1 MAEQLRMG
9 ISMPSSQE
17 SPNQR
22 RHVFLSLSSQ
32 IEGQLRDLYDIR
44 YHNGE
49 ATQTSIAE
57 CLDVNRSVVNRRLKG
72 YTNMT
77 VETIADM
84 VWALKG
90 TIYVTICPV
99 ETVCSNQLY
108 PSSASAS
115 PVMGSNPLPQ
125 STMQDDQF
133 RGPRLIYSAA

>member
-1 MAEQLRMG
+1 
-9 ISMPSSQE
+9 MPFSQE
-17 SPNQR
+17 NPDQR

-32 IEGQLRDLYDIR
+32 IEGQLRDLYDVR
-44 YHNGE
+44 YYNGE

-90 TIYVTICPV
+90 AIHVTICPL
-99 ETVCSNQLY
+99 EAVCSNQLY

-115 PVMGSNPLPQ
+115 PVVTSNPLPQ
-125 STMQDDQF
+125 SITEDDHF